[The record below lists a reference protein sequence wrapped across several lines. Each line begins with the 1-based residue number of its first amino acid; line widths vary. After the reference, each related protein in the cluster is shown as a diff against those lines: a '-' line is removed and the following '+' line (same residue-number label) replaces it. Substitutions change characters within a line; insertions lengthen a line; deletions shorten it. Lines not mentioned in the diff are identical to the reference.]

1 MREARQKMVR
11 GLEADPRHRKAAE
24 KRQAAEDHKKA
35 RLQKEEERLQALQHG
50 FTGINSRDAD
60 FFLTLLRWER

>member
-1 MREARQKMVR
+1 
-11 GLEADPRHRKAAE
+11 
-24 KRQAAEDHKKA
+24 
-35 RLQKEEERLQALQHG
+35 LQHG